1 MRKKRIVFF
10 LGISVALLSV
20 LLFYSN
26 NARAADCSISTD
38 KDGMITLEGT
48 DCTLKGI
55 IKPPSDEGGEFYY
68 LFYLEEV
75 VLWLINNRIV
85 YFLWLFAGVIAIF
98 FIVFSGFKMATSFG
112 KDDQF
117 KKGMSGLKNAIIG
130 LLVVILSYPL
140 IVNILKL
147 IFERVEDTGS

>member
-26 NARAADCSISTD
+26 NARAADCSISTSD
-38 KDGMITLEGT
+38 KGQ
-48 DCTLKGI
+48 I
-55 IKPPSDEGGEFYY
+55 IIDNKNCKSDIKDVIQPPPNGDY
-68 LFYLEEV
+68 LSFRLEEV
-75 VLWLINNRIV
+75 ISWLIDKKIINI
-85 YFLWLFAGVIAIF
+85 LWLFAGVIAIF

>member
-26 NARAADCSISTD
+26 NVKAADCSISTSD
-38 KDGMITLEGT
+38 KGQ
-48 DCTLKGI
+48 I
-55 IKPPSDEGGEFYY
+55 IIDNKNCKSDIKDVIQPPPNGDY
-68 LFYLEEV
+68 LSFRLEEV
-75 VLWLINNRIV
+75 ISWLIDKKIINI
-85 YFLWLFAGVIAIF
+85 LWLFAGVIAIF